1 MKITF
6 LTRRNDHKITDPLI
20 TVLSPEDYSFD
31 RFRKND
37 ITWNLKDTI
46 EYNGWYVIAHDI
58 ETSKEFPC
66 KEGLLLSAF
75 CMDAG
80 DHVLVIDNT
89 SVDNDEI
96 FTPEILKR
104 CLFIAHNADFEAR
117 WGVATNFLP
126 MRYACTMVNH
136 KRLLAGQD
144 GYRNDI
150 ISVINYYLGYQ
161 AIPEWMDKDIRSE
174 FSACPH
180 FEDRHILYNASD
192 TIRLK
197 DVYYKQLEKAAKI
210 GQSFMLKSINSRIII
225 PIAKAEQLGI
235 RHDTEKWL
243 GIAKD
248 REIKANA
255 ICQELTRQLVSEYSV
270 NLETVNPALK
280 KEREAKEN
288 KLSKLQIR
296 IIKLKRSLQIL
307 NEKGKAHLKSYLLST
322 QQLKLCETTL
332 EELSQGA
339 KTQTVKGE
347 DPVYSAEVNWGSS
360 KQVLTAFREMQCPI
374 PTAKDKKSHGMK
386 EGVGK
391 EARTNWFVANEDSLF
406 MPFMKKFDSFK
417 KLQHNI
423 KSFGES
429 WVNQYVRDGRAFTSL
444 DQAGTATGRFSSGSK
459 GIKHKRY
466 YNGQQIPVKGDDKIY
481 RTCFIADDGRS
492 LGTLDYANCEGAI
505 MTSLARDLNMMK
517 ILQMKDSHSYL
528 GTKVWRAIYA
538 DRYAKTGDAKWG
550 FLAENYL
557 MENNTPEG
565 KKARDIFKNSC
576 GLFPVSYGVSANKVA
591 ATSRINERE
600 GQIAIDVIKK
610 EIPDVTILLEGKAEQ
625 AVKYGYV
632 HHNDRTN
639 SRRYFT
645 QALDAEHYHWKL
657 NKEDKATIEFAA
669 RNSPI
674 QGTNSDLIKEAI
686 AYIEIYTNLFKQ
698 DIRFLNTIHDEIV
711 VDVPEDKEPLV
722 DKVKQLMVR
731 AANNYLIPEVVMG
744 VDERVAKYWKK

>member
-174 FSACPH
+174 FSACTH

-197 DVYYKQLEKAAKI
+197 DIYYKQLEKAAKI

-255 ICQELTRQLVSEYSV
+255 LCQELTQSIRSFGVD
-270 NLETVNPALK
+270 LETVNGSLK
-280 KEREAKEN
+280 KNRESREKREQKSTLREL
-288 KLSKLQIR
+288 KLRNSLKL
-296 IIKLKRSLQIL
+296 LEEKR
-307 NEKGKAHLKSYLLST
+307 KTHLKSYMLMI
-322 QQLKLCETTL
+322 QQLGNLVILRKTTTK
-332 EELSQGA
+332 QD
-339 KTQTVKGE
+339 TQVE
-347 DPVYSAEVNWGSS
+347 NDINWGSS

-391 EARTNWFVANEDSLF
+391 EARTNWFVANEDSPF
-406 MPFMKKFDSFK
+406 MSFMKKFDSFK

-538 DRYAKTGDAKWG
+538 DRYKRTGDAKWG

-600 GQIAIDVIKK
+600 GQIAINVIKA
-610 EIPDVTILLEGKAEQ
+610 EIPDVTIFLEEKAEQ
-625 AVKYGYV
+625 AVEYGYV
-632 HHNDRTN
+632 HHNDRIN

-657 NKEDKATIEFAA
+657 NKEDKAIIEFAA

-686 AYIEIYTNLFKQ
+686 AYIEIYTNLFRQ
-698 DIRFLNTIHDEIV
+698 DIRFLNTIHDELL
-711 VDVPEDKEPLV
+711 VDVPEDKESLV
-722 DKVKQLMVR
+722 DKVKQLMIR